1 MNHKT
6 KIRLQNELNE
16 KELKLGYA
24 GDTSKSWHSVY
35 KDSAWIHVGGLDFG
49 LTEGDL
55 LAVFSQYGE
64 ICNVNIIR
72 DYKTLKSKGFA
83 FICYQ
88 DQRSTVLAVDNF
100 NGIKLAGRE
109 LKVDHVESFKPPK
122 YKESVPEQLLKIW
135 SDGCAPKPINL
146 SKEEIERDYERQ
158 QTLKAQQIAEA
169 EELRKL
175 DDKKEEMS
183 LKEIKKM
190 NKQMKKEMKKLK
202 KREKREK
209 KKQKRSRTPSEGK
222 GTADSVSKWDDKK
235 KKDLDYRKMDDE
247 DFYGSSKA
255 FNFGKKRKEIPEGPT
270 HNLRPDFEKADW
282 RDIELFKIMREQ
294 EKAEN
299 GEKPNNF
306 KEEEHYL
313 PNRFN

>member
-16 KELKLGYA
+16 KELSLGYA

-35 KDSAWIHVGGLDFG
+35 KESAWIHVGGLDYG

-100 NGIKLAGRE
+100 NGIKIAGRE
-109 LKVDHVESFKPPK
+109 IKVDHVESFKPPK
-122 YKESVPEQLLKIW
+122 YKENVPEALMKIW
-135 SDGCAPKPINL
+135 REGCAPVPINI
-146 SKEEIERDYERQ
+146 SKEDIERDYERQ
-158 QTLKAQQIAEA
+158 KAAQAQALAEA
-169 EELRKL
+169 
-175 DDKKEEMS
+175 DQ
-183 LKEIKKM
+183 LKELEDEKVKKLL
-190 NKQMKKEMKKLK
+190 KKMKKEDKKLKKEAKKLK

-209 KKQKRSRTPSEGK
+209 KRLKRSPTPLEER
-222 GTADSVSKWDDKK
+222 GTADSVSNWDQKK
-235 KKDLDYRKMDDE
+235 KHVDYREMDDE

-255 FNFGKKRKEIPEGPT
+255 FNFGKKRKEIPDGPT
-270 HNLRPDFEKADW
+270 HNIRPDFDKADW
-282 RDIELFKIMREQ
+282 RDIELFKIMREK
-294 EKAEN
+294 EKAEK

-313 PNRFN
+313 PNRFG